1 MNASLIILGSGT
13 STGIPIL
20 GCNCKV
26 CHSQDVKN
34 QRLRTSV
41 MITTPDG
48 KNILVDTTPDMR
60 TQLLRANVA
69 WIDSV
74 ILTHDHADHVHGID
88 DLRAFCFKRNTELP
102 VFTYAKCGE
111 RLTEKFPYIFNQ
123 KDFFKD
129 RKILGGGI
137 PKLALN
143 IVDLK
148 KTAQIENNIF
158 DFFLLPH
165 GYIQTMGFIYGSMA
179 YIVDCQ
185 TIPDFIVEKLQQ
197 RKLELLILD
206 CNGPHPHETHLHLP
220 QSLAFAKLIGA
231 KQTKLIHI
239 THDFDHHEL
248 NTLVSSVQQSNISTC
263 FDGEMLQ
270 FSV

>member
-1 MNASLIILGSGT
+1 MNAKLTILGSGT

-34 QRLRTSV
+34 QRLRTSAL
-41 MITTPDG
+41 ITTSQG
-48 KNILVDTTPDMR
+48 KNILIDTTPDMR
-60 TQLLRANVA
+60 TQLLRAQVNH
-69 WIDSV
+69 IDAV

-88 DLRAFCFKRNTELP
+88 DLRAFCFKRNTPLP
-102 VFTYAKCGE
+102 VFTYEKCAQ

-137 PKLALN
+137 PKLSLN
-143 IVDLK
+143 IINSPSSME
-148 KTAQIENNIF
+148 IESEFF
-158 DFFLLPH
+158 DFFQLPH
-165 GYIQTMGFIYGSMA
+165 GYIQTTGFIWNKLA

-185 TIPDFIVEKLQQ
+185 TIPEHIVEKLKE
-197 RKLELLILD
+197 RKLDLLILD
-206 CNGPHPHETHLHLP
+206 CNGPTPHDTHLHFE
-220 QSLAFAKLIGA
+220 QSILFAKRIGA

-239 THDFDHHEL
+239 THDFDH
-248 NTLVSSVQQSNISTC
+248 QQLIQLAEKSADASISPC
-263 FDGEMLQ
+263 YDGEIIYL
-270 FSV
+270 